1 MRVQKVTSTCGKRVL
16 FIQGDISSPL
26 YFDFISA
33 MQFVT
38 IGEEMKTGK
47 QIFQEYC
54 EECEGDDKYK
64 LVSRDPQYQ
73 DNALLPSVFAR
84 LLGDSL
90 LQKCFDLE
98 GFSDKVISPRA
109 DLASV
114 STMDLIEHAKKLLE
128 YLVGYCGYA
137 VGADLVST
145 GPNTFIARIDGPA
158 NLWALQYLSSK
169 GATLL
174 PSYEAFLIDALFRR
188 GNRMATVKSSWSK
201 ASVVQEWTIE

>member
-1 MRVQKVTSTCGKRVL
+1 MCQKVDVSCCELVL
-16 FIQGDISSPL
+16 CIQGDISSPL

-38 IGEEMKTGK
+38 IEDEMKTGK
-47 QIFQEYC
+47 QVFREYC

-98 GFSDKVISPRA
+98 GFSEKVMSPRA
-109 DLASV
+109 DLTSV
-114 STMDLIEHAKKLLE
+114 STRDLIEHAKKLLE

-145 GPNTFIARIDGPA
+145 GPNTFTARIDGPA

-169 GATLL
+169 GSTLL
-174 PSYEAFLIDALFRR
+174 PSYEAFLMDALFRR
-188 GNRMATVKSSWSK
+188 GNRVATVKSSWSK
-201 ASVVQEWTIE
+201 TSVVQEWTIA

>member
-1 MRVQKVTSTCGKRVL
+1 MLC
-16 FIQGDISSPL
+16 IQGDISSPL

-38 IGEEMKTGK
+38 IEDEMKTGK
-47 QIFQEYC
+47 QVFREYC

-98 GFSDKVISPRA
+98 EFSEKVANPRA
-109 DLASV
+109 DLTSL

-145 GPNTFIARIDGPA
+145 GPNTFTARIDGPA

-169 GATLL
+169 GSTLL
-174 PSYEAFLIDALFRR
+174 PSYEAFLMDALFRR
-188 GNRMATVKSSWSK
+188 GNRVATVKSSWSK
-201 ASVVQEWTIE
+201 ASVLQEWTIK